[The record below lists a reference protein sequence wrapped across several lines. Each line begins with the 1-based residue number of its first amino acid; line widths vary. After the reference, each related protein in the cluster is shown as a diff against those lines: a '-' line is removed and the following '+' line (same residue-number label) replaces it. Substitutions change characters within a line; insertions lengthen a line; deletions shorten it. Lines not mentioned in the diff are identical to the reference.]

1 MTRRFRVLV
10 VTAVFYLLMFLLTV
24 FSKMN
29 YRNSLTEV
37 TVKSLEIG
45 YVKVDGA
52 STSVAM
58 APDGLD
64 AEKVFTIERTEI
76 NGTVRMLARRLT
88 DVKSGCTEEGKKYL
102 SGAGIGFGT
111 VVVLE
116 GSEELCEGKEVK
128 VLNEEELPSWWE

>member
-1 MTRRFRVLV
+1 MRKRLGVVL
-10 VTAVFYLLMFLLTV
+10 TAIVFYLLMLFLTI
-24 FSKMN
+24 FSRIN

-37 TVKSLEIG
+37 TVKLLENG
-45 YVKVDGA
+45 FVKVDGEN
-52 STSVAM
+52 TSVALV
-58 APDGLD
+58 P
-64 AEKVFTIERTEI
+64 EKFGSEKFFTIVRTEV
-76 NGTVRMLARRLT
+76 NGSVRLLAKELS
-88 DVKSGCTEEGKKYL
+88 DVKITCSEDGKKYL